1 MIAFD
6 IETIPNMAMVDCL
19 PEPKIDSRL
28 KDPAKIE
35 AAKIDGKK
43 EQIDDMA
50 KSPLF
55 GRICAFSWFG
65 PESSGYKVMRE
76 VSEAEEILLVQEALE
91 YFTITTTTA
100 PAIITWN
107 GHGFDIPFLIKRAI
121 LLSVD
126 RPVGFPGLS
135 YFTRRYSHVPHC
147 DMMQELSGWDKKM
160 CSLDV
165 AARTFLGEKKL
176 DHDFSKF
183 ISQIEAGEQDQI
195 GAYCMK
201 DSELTYRIYEKASP
215 YLW

>member
-6 IETIPNMAMVDCL
+6 IETIPNLSMVDCL
-19 PEPKIDSRL
+19 PDPEPAGNI
-28 KDPAKIE
+28 KDPEKIKADITAK
-35 AAKIDGKK
+35 KVK
-43 EQIDDMA
+43 QINEMA
-50 KSPLF
+50 LSPLF

-76 VSEAEEILLVQEALE
+76 VSDAEEILLIQEALQH
-91 YFTITTTTA
+91 FTITTTTV
-100 PAIITWN
+100 PSVITWN
-107 GHGFDIPFLIKRAI
+107 GHTFDIPFLIKRAI

-126 RPVGFPGLS
+126 RPAGFPGLAFFS
-135 YFTRRYSHVPHC
+135 KKYSHVPHC
-147 DMMQELSGWDKKM
+147 DMAMELSGWGPKA

-195 GAYCMK
+195 GVYCMK